1 MMRRLLIGL
10 SASACVLCSGVA
22 GSLVVDPA
30 EYQFTW
36 NNTYP
41 AADVRSSCATT
52 GGTIDTGAFTV
63 ATTSSSL
70 FARYRTRLETDGADL
85 KSTKPR
91 GFVVILF

>member
-1 MMRRLLIGL
+1 MRRLLICL
-10 SASACVLCSGVA
+10 SAAACVLCAVA
-22 GSLVVDPA
+22 AESLVVDSA

-41 AADVRSSCATT
+41 AADARSSCATA
-52 GGTIDTGAFTV
+52 GGTIDTGAFTA
-63 ATTSSSL
+63 ATASSAL
-70 FARYRTRLETDGADL
+70 LARYRTRLETEGADL